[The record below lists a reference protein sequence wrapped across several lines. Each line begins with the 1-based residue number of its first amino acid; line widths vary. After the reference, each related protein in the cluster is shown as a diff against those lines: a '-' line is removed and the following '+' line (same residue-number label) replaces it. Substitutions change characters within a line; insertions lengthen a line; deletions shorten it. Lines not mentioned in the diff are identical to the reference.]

1 MYVSALSVAVTLKR
15 HKSKTHKCLITNTKI
30 MDKRGLPVNSFT
42 SQSCTFCC
50 IEIALLNYQLVCA
63 ITMHIRPVNPIAG
76 EHFSSWESHRI
87 RKEISNNFYLNQ
99 VLK

>member
-1 MYVSALSVAVTLKR
+1 
-15 HKSKTHKCLITNTKI
+15 

-63 ITMHIRPVNPIAG
+63 ITMNILVLGKATG
-76 EHFSSWESHRI
+76 LE
-87 RKEISNNFYLNQ
+87 RKSQITSI
-99 VLK
+99 

>member
-15 HKSKTHKCLITNTKI
+15 HKSKTHKCLITTTKV

-63 ITMHIRPVNPIAG
+63 ITMNILVLGKATG
-76 EHFSSWESHRI
+76 LE
-87 RKEISNNFYLNQ
+87 RKSQITSI
-99 VLK
+99 